1 MFVDQYHGVMTKRF
15 VGTAM
20 AAKIVEHDQRF
31 SKQVMRDRIMPK
43 WVREIV
49 EQCAATHKVL
59 VSELLG
65 DSQRKQAVAAR
76 HEAFYVV
83 KAMKPVLS
91 FPQIG
96 RWFDRD
102 HTSVIHGISKHQHLY
117 DLPRLT
123 SKVWKG
129 GARAATKVQ

>member
-1 MFVDQYHGVMTKRF
+1 MFVDQYHGVLTKRF

-31 SKQVMRDRIMPK
+31 AKEIMRDRIVPK

-49 EQCAATHKVL
+49 EQCARSHRVL

-65 DSQRKQAVAAR
+65 DSQRKAAVSAR
-76 HEAFYVV
+76 HEAFYAV
-83 KAMKPVLS
+83 KATKPTLS

-96 RWFDRD
+96 RWFNRD
-102 HTSVIHGISKHQHLY
+102 HTSVIHGVSKHQHLY
-117 DLPRLT
+117 DLPKLT
-123 SKVWKG
+123 NKTWKG
-129 GARAATKVQ
+129 GARPMAKAA